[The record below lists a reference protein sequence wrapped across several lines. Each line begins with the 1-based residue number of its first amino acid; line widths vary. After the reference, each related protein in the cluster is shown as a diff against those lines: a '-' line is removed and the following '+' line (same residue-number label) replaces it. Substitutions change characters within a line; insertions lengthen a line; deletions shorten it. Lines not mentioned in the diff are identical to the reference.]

1 MIVAHNLPA
10 LRAGGNLRSNGDESA
25 KTAKRLASGLR
36 INSAADDAAGLAI
49 SEKMRAQIR
58 GLDQAKR
65 NTQDGISLI
74 QTAEGALGSIGEQI
88 HRLQELATQSAN
100 GTYSTADRQSIQKE
114 VNQIKASINQVAS
127 SAHFNGLKLID
138 GSLMDRP
145 AVSPT
150 AKIDVTVGGSGKGVA
165 DGEIPL
171 GPYGAVVKL
180 NPGEFITSSKVYAMN
195 IDWVDGKAVAFD
207 LYEIPGGVVVAAN
220 QKEPLSVN
228 GMTFDVSRAANGTVT
243 TGNQHQGVVVCHP
256 GNNSL
261 IPEEINAIQFQIGAN
276 GGQTLSLTIDNY
288 SLSGLNLT
296 DLAMDPASKAEEA
309 ITQTKQA
316 LAKVLSGRANLG
328 AIQNRLE
335 HTLNNLGTT
344 FDHLTAAESRIR
356 DADIAKEMMQL
367 TKQDILTQAAQAML
381 AQANQQPQGIL
392 QLLK

>member
-1 MIVAHNLPA
+1 MIVAHYLSA

-36 INSAADDAAGLAI
+36 INAAADDAAGLAI

-100 GTYSTADRQSIQKE
+100 GTYTTSDKQSMQKE

-127 SAHFNGLKLID
+127 SAHFNGINLID

-145 AVSPT
+145 AVPPT

-180 NPGEFITSSKVYAMN
+180 NPGEFITSNKVYSMN
-195 IDWVDGKAVAFD
+195 IDWVDGKAVSFD
-207 LYEIPGGVVVAAN
+207 LYEIPGGIVVAGN
-220 QKEPLSVN
+220 QEQPLSVN
-228 GMTFDVSRAANGTVT
+228 GMTFDVSRATNGTVT

-256 GNNSL
+256 GNNSF

-276 GGQTLSLTIDNY
+276 EGQTMSLSIDNY

-296 DLAMDPASKAEEA
+296 DLAVDPASKAEEA

-316 LAKVLSGRANLG
+316 LAKVLSGRAGLG
-328 AIQNRLE
+328 AFQNRLE
-335 HTLNNLGTT
+335 HTINNLGTT
-344 FDHLTAAESRIR
+344 FDNLTASESRIR